1 MTTDHGAVGGD
12 VVDVVIVGGGI
23 AGLSAAFELQKRGR
37 SFVVLERASRT
48 GGVILSEHV
57 GEFVVDGGPDSILTQ
72 KPEGIALCKE
82 LGIAD
87 RLVLTKPPRLA
98 YIQRGGRLHP
108 LPAHSVL
115 GIPTQFGPLLGTRL
129 FSWTG
134 KLRMGAE
141 LFIAAAKDDRD
152 ESIASFIRRR
162 FGDEAVTYLAE
173 PLLAGIHAGDVDRLS
188 IRALFPRFVETERMH
203 GSLLRAFR
211 RQRPATPPSPDG
223 VFRSF
228 PGGLS
233 ELVNALTNA
242 LPRASIRLGAAAVH
256 LSRTPTSRFERVS
269 TERTTGIEAWRVQTA
284 DGSAYGGRAVILT
297 SPAYV
302 SADLVREVDA
312 ELMRLCSEIVYA
324 SSGTIALAFPRAA
337 VAHPLTGSGF
347 VVPRVER
354 TGIMAA
360 SWLSSKWPNR
370 APDDYVLMRAFVGG
384 ARDPGALD
392 RRDEELIA
400 IAMRALRP
408 LLGISGDPSFTR
420 VYRFERKS
428 AQHEVGHLDRM
439 AAIDRR
445 LESIPGLFLTGSGF
459 RGVGIPDCVADARA
473 TARKVATCLGI

>member
-1 MTTDHGAVGGD
+1 
-12 VVDVVIVGGGI
+12 
-23 AGLSAAFELQKRGR
+23 
-37 SFVVLERASRT
+37 
-48 GGVILSEHV
+48 
-57 GEFVVDGGPDSILTQ
+57 
-72 KPEGIALCKE
+72 
-82 LGIAD
+82 
-87 RLVLTKPPRLA
+87 
-98 YIQRGGRLHP
+98 
-108 LPAHSVL
+108 
-115 GIPTQFGPLLGTRL
+115 
-129 FSWTG
+129 
-134 KLRMGAE
+134 

-233 ELVNALTNA
+233 ELVNALTSA

-256 LSRTPTSRFERVS
+256 LSRTRASRVERAG
-269 TERTTGIEAWRVQTA
+269 TQRTTGIDAWRVQTA
-284 DGSAYGGRAVILT
+284 DGSTYGGRAVILT

-337 VAHPLTGSGF
+337 VAHPLNGSGF

-392 RRDEELIA
+392 RRDEEMIA

-408 LLGISGDPSFTR
+408 LLGISADPSFTR

-473 TARKVATCLGI
+473 TARKVATCLGV

>member
-1 MTTDHGAVGGD
+1 MTDA
-12 VVDVVIVGGGI
+12 VDVVIVGGGI
-23 AGLSAAFELQKRGR
+23 AGLSAAFELQKQGR
-37 SFVVLERASRT
+37 SFVVLDPAART
-48 GGVILSEHV
+48 GGVILSEQV
-57 GEFVVDGGPDSILTQ
+57 GDLVVDGGPDAILTQ

-87 RLVLTKPPRLA
+87 RLVPTKPPRLA
-98 YIQRGGRLHP
+98 YIQRAGRLHP

-115 GIPTQFGPLLGTRL
+115 GIPTQFGPFLRTGL
-129 FSWTG
+129 FTWPG

-141 LFIAAAKDDRD
+141 MFVPAHTSDRD
-152 ESIASFIRRR
+152 ESIGSFMRRR

-188 IRALFPRFVETERMH
+188 IRALFPRFVETERKH

-211 RQRPATPPSPDG
+211 RQRPSTPPSPDG

-233 ELVNALTNA
+233 ELVRALTAA
-242 LPRASIRLGAAAVH
+242 LPATSIRLGCGA
-256 LSRTPTSRFERVS
+256 RRV
-269 TERTTGIEAWRVQTA
+269 AKNA
-284 DGSAYGGRAVILT
+284 DGWQVDTAGASHRGRAVVLT

-302 SADLVREVDA
+302 AADLLRDVDL
-312 ELMRLCSEIVYA
+312 EMSRLCGEIPYA

-337 VAHPLTGSGF
+337 VSHPLNGSGF
-347 VVPRVER
+347 VVPRAER

-370 APDDYVLMRAFVGG
+370 APDDQVLMRAFVGG
-384 ARDPGALD
+384 ARDPEALD
-392 RRDEELIA
+392 KRDDELVA
-400 IAMRALRP
+400 VAMAALRP
-408 LLGISGDPSFTR
+408 ILGIRGEPSFTR
-420 VYRFERKS
+420 VYRFARKS

-439 AAIDRR
+439 AAIERR
-445 LESIPGLFLTGSGF
+445 LALTPGVFLTGSGF

-473 TARKVATCLGI
+473 TARKVVEWLSKSPQGLLRGSS

>member
-1 MTTDHGAVGGD
+1 MSAADQTGAADRIVDAVVVGA
-12 VVDVVIVGGGI
+12 GI
-23 AGLSAAFELQKRGR
+23 AGLSAAFELHKRGL
-37 SFVVLERASRT
+37 SFVVLERAART

-87 RLVLTKPPRLA
+87 RLVPTKPPRLA
-98 YIQRGGRLHP
+98 YIQRAGRLHP

-115 GIPTQFGPLLGTRL
+115 GIPTAFGPFLRTRL
-129 FSWTG
+129 FTWAG
-134 KLRMGAE
+134 KMRMGAE
-141 LFIAAAKDDRD
+141 MFVAAAKDDRD
-152 ESIASFIRRR
+152 ESIGSFMRRR

-188 IRALFPRFVETERMH
+188 IRALFPRFVDTERAH

-211 RQRPATPPSPDG
+211 RQRPATPPSADG

-233 ELVNALTNA
+233 ELVRALTDA
-242 LPRASIRLGAAAVH
+242 LPPSSIRFGAAV
-256 LSRTPTSRFERVS
+256 TRV
-269 TERTTGIEAWRVQTA
+269 TREPLGVETDDGISYR
-284 DGSAYGGRAVILT
+284 GRALMLT
-297 SPAYV
+297 APAYV
-302 SADLVREVDA
+302 TADLVRDVDGDLA
-312 ELMRLCSEIVYA
+312 RLCNEIPYA

-337 VAHPLTGSGF
+337 VAHPLNGSGY

-354 TGIMAA
+354 NGIMAA
-360 SWLSSKWPNR
+360 SWLSSKWPHR
-370 APDDYVLMRAFVGG
+370 APDGQVLMRAFVGG
-384 ARDPGALD
+384 ARDPDAIA
-392 RRDEELIA
+392 RRDDELVDV
-400 IAMRALRP
+400 AMAALRP
-408 LLGISGDPSFTR
+408 VLGISGDPSFTR

-439 AAIDRR
+439 GAIERR
-445 LESIPGLFLTGSGF
+445 LASNPGVFITGSGF

-473 TARKVATCLGI
+473 TAKKVAEWLGH